1 MSEEI
6 ILNNLDIQEIIP
18 HRYPFLLVDK
28 VVELEPKKRILAIK
42 NVTANEPFFQGHF
55 PGRPLM
61 PGVLIIEALAQSS
74 AILAKKSGV
83 KALDEG
89 DFLLVS
95 VDKFKFKR
103 AVEPGDILKLQ
114 STFQKSKGPLWIT
127 DCVATVN
134 GDLVARGVVSAMISK
149 RVE

>member
-6 ILNNLDIQEIIP
+6 IFTNLDIQEIIP

-28 VVELEPKKRILAIK
+28 VVEFEAKKRILAIK

-61 PGVLIIEALAQSS
+61 PGVLIVEALAQSS
-74 AILAKKSGV
+74 AILAKKSEV
-83 KALDEG
+83 ESLKDG

-103 AVEPGDILKLQ
+103 AVEPGDVLALE

-134 GDLVARGVVSAMISK
+134 GEIAAKGVVSAMISK